1 VTEVDLDATIYP
13 PGPWTHRNVA
23 AHGARFHIAEAGDG
37 PALVF
42 LHGFPTFWWTWRN
55 QLPHFADLGYRAIA
69 MDLRGY
75 AGSDHPP
82 EGYDPLTLAADVAA
96 VLRSIGVKQAVIIGH
111 GWGGFIAWTMAVTEP
126 EVVSGIVPIAM
137 AHPRVLRRSGFR
149 SIKQLR
155 SLSYAASWQLPF
167 WPERSLQAD
176 NGARIAELLHEWSGT
191 TSWPDTFTTDR
202 YRAAFSRWPTA
213 HTAVEYHRWAVRSL
227 IRPDGISF
235 MRRMRQHIDV
245 PVLHVHGARDPMIHE
260 LSSMRSAAMVDGP
273 YEFAVIDAGHF
284 PHEENP
290 EAFSAIV
297 SDWLGKQ

>member
-13 PGPWTHRNVA
+13 SGPWVHRNVS
-23 AHGARFHIAEAGDG
+23 AHGSRFHTVEAGDG

-82 EGYDPLTLAADVAA
+82 EGYDPMTLAGDVAA
-96 VLRSIGVKQAVIIGH
+96 VLRSSGVDQATVIGH
-111 GWGGFIAWTMAVTEP
+111 GWGGFIAWTMAVTDP
-126 EVVSGIVPIAM
+126 DLVAGIVPIGM
-137 AHPRVLRRSGFR
+137 AHPRALRRSGFR
-149 SIKQLR
+149 SVKQLR
-155 SLSYAASWQLPF
+155 SLRYAASWQFPF
-167 WPERSLQAD
+167 WPERSLQAHG
-176 NGARIAELLHEWSGT
+176 GARIAELLHQWSGT
-191 TSWPDTFTTDR
+191 PSWPDTSTVDR

-227 IRPDGISF
+227 IRPDGIGF
-235 MRRMRQHIDV
+235 MRRMRQPIEV

-260 LSSMRSAAMVDGP
+260 SSALASAASVHGP
-273 YEFAVIDAGHF
+273 YEFALMDAGHF
-284 PHEENP
+284 PHEEIP
-290 EAFSAIV
+290 MAFNATV
-297 SDWLGKQ
+297 SDWLSRQ